1 MGVHPFAKAANGF
14 VMQADAPDAKLA
26 DVQAVAD
33 AIHGN
38 TKLANIQAVADVI
51 HGNAKL
57 ADVQAVPDAI
67 HGNTKVA
74 DIQAVADAKPD
85 VQAVP
90 GAIHGN
96 TKVADNSVVAD
107 AIQGNTKLTDVH
119 PFMEGDC
126 SIKLADA
133 QVRNKAVDG
142 FDATNMSP
150 LVARCLAHHL
160 AKVSVQRVWQGNY
173 PEMFKPVLDAFGQ
186 PHRRIYIAFD
196 FEFAA
201 DAFTNMHCWP
211 GCTKTNYEY
220 LRRYVNGG
228 DVVQMGLAFV
238 FEDEVDEEPTFTAM
252 ALEINFDFTVE
263 LHKYNGEA
271 ISFLSEQGHDLTEH
285 RDRGVVPHFVY
296 TGLLSHLPFGNSSVT
311 WIAYHGDYD
320 FGFFLRLLQGGCRG
334 SSHLPLELPT
344 FLHQLRLNFPRL
356 YDVRVLGQLVQHGFR
371 GSLTAIADLLGVNRF
386 GRGHHAGVDALLTLS
401 CFFQIVSCLSAS
413 GDHQLHRL
421 DSRQGLL
428 AGIAQVNKAIKDA
441 RHIGDRTSNI
451 DVIKVQAGNLDEE
464 AQRIQELVP
473 SNFNIIGVEVMHPQ
487 LGNRSYA
494 IGAQQNYESMKTYLK
509 DADSFEIVIAFMN
522 SEGMLAY
529 DCVWKFCISSTP
541 RSGYLHPR
549 QFTRLMA
556 SCGATSNP
564 NVSWVTFHGA
574 HGIASLISS
583 FSAPQDL
590 PSDWPSYVEQR
601 RAYFPGM
608 YDVALIVHRY
618 PDIGILPTTGCKGG
632 LFDVA
637 RALDLNFIKDDNPV
651 TRVLLT
657 LRCYMRL
664 ADRGDFPDKQS
675 AVQGQLMEHCCWSC
689 PAKRMEHA

>member
-67 HGNTKVA
+67 HGNTKIADIQAVADAIHGNTMLA

-119 PFMEGDC
+119 PFMEGNC

-220 LRRYVNGG
+220 LRRYVNEL
-228 DVVQMGLAFV
+228 MSFSLA
-238 FEDEVDEEPTFTAM
+238 
-252 ALEINFDFTVE
+252 
-263 LHKYNGEA
+263 
-271 ISFLSEQGHDLTEH
+271 
-285 RDRGVVPHFVY
+285 
-296 TGLLSHLPFGNSSVT
+296 SHL
-311 WIAYHGDYD
+311 
-320 FGFFLRLLQGGCRG
+320 
-334 SSHLPLELPT
+334 
-344 FLHQLRLNFPRL
+344 
-356 YDVRVLGQLVQHGFR
+356 
-371 GSLTAIADLLGVNRF
+371 
-386 GRGHHAGVDALLTLS
+386 
-401 CFFQIVSCLSAS
+401 
-413 GDHQLHRL
+413 
-421 DSRQGLL
+421 
-428 AGIAQVNKAIKDA
+428 
-441 RHIGDRTSNI
+441 
-451 DVIKVQAGNLDEE
+451 
-464 AQRIQELVP
+464 
-473 SNFNIIGVEVMHPQ
+473 
-487 LGNRSYA
+487 
-494 IGAQQNYESMKTYLK
+494 
-509 DADSFEIVIAFMN
+509 
-522 SEGMLAY
+522 
-529 DCVWKFCISSTP
+529 
-541 RSGYLHPR
+541 
-549 QFTRLMA
+549 
-556 SCGATSNP
+556 
-564 NVSWVTFHGA
+564 
-574 HGIASLISS
+574 
-583 FSAPQDL
+583 
-590 PSDWPSYVEQR
+590 
-601 RAYFPGM
+601 
-608 YDVALIVHRY
+608 
-618 PDIGILPTTGCKGG
+618 
-632 LFDVA
+632 
-637 RALDLNFIKDDNPV
+637 
-651 TRVLLT
+651 
-657 LRCYMRL
+657 
-664 ADRGDFPDKQS
+664 
-675 AVQGQLMEHCCWSC
+675 
-689 PAKRMEHA
+689 